1 MPAVL
6 AFGRQEQENQVVL
19 SHMVSSRLTRVQKKF
34 PYADW
39 PVVVSECYSDVAVS
53 PELSCVSDAQKLLG
67 IASALRQPMH
77 LEAWE
82 SLNFSTTELL
92 FISEY
97 RLDLM

>member
-6 AFGRQEQENQVVL
+6 AFGRQEQENRVVL
-19 SHMVSSRLTRVQKKF
+19 SHMASSRLIQVPKQF

-39 PVVVSECYSDVAVS
+39 LVVVSDVAVS
-53 PELSCVSDAQKLLG
+53 PELSCISNAQKLLG
-67 IASALRQPMH
+67 IASALRQPVH

-82 SLNFSTTELL
+82 SLNSSTTELL
-92 FISEY
+92 FLSEY